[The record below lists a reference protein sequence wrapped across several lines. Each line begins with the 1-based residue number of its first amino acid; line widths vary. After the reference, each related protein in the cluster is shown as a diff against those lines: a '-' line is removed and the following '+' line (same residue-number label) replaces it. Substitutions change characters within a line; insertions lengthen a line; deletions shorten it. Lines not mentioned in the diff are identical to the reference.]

1 MTTTK
6 ESALLSS
13 ALRKQ
18 IKEYNN
24 EARSF
29 RSAFLNCVR
38 AERVAN
44 LLKFYEAAGVPAADC
59 SANEACSW
67 DGYAKVKNMLPHYT
81 DAAGAF
87 HPLALTNKADAAMLL
102 TEAVGVE
109 SIECMQGV
117 QREVL
122 ATAVEGALKEARFF
136 VEKTVKTCDTER
148 TVNADGSITIVKSNF
163 REETKRMYI
172 TYSDGKVTQKQIN
185 MLFLDMLG
193 VPAAIADAKLA
204 ELEAAQARQI
214 LKIEKEKARLEK
226 QQAAAAEAAEK
237 LQRKA
242 AEKAAKAEKLQAEAK
257 QSLAKAAEIHA
268 KAAAKEGE
276 AIANNAETFERTKQ
290 RKKTNTR
297 TKASQQINK

>member
-6 ESALLSS
+6 ESALLSG

-38 AERVAN
+38 ANRVAS
-44 LLKFYEAAGVPAADC
+44 LQKFYEAAGVPAADC
-59 SANEACSW
+59 SANEACTW
-67 DGYAKVKNMLPHYT
+67 KGYAALKNMLPHYT
-81 DAAGAF
+81 DAAGIF
-87 HPLALTNKADAAMLL
+87 HPLALTAKADTAMLL

-109 SIECMQGV
+109 TIECMQGV

-172 TYSDGKVTQKQIN
+172 TYSDGKVTQRQIN
-185 MLFLDMLG
+185 LLFLEMLG
-193 VPAAIADAKLA
+193 VPAAIADAKLT
-204 ELEAAQARQI
+204 ELEAVQARQI
-214 LKIEKEKARLEK
+214 LKLEREKERLEK
-226 QQAAAAEAAEK
+226 QQASAAEAAEK
-237 LQRKA
+237 LQQKA
-242 AEKAAKAEKLQAEAK
+242 AEKAEKAEKLQAEAE
-257 QSLAKAAEIHA
+257 QNLAKAAEIHA
-268 KAAAKEGE
+268 KAAAKESK
-276 AIANNAETFERTKQ
+276 AIADNAEATTRTKQ
-290 RKKTNTR
+290 RAKTNTR